1 MSTQPEKAVHYTYKD
16 YMTWSY
22 EERWE
27 LIQGYPYA
35 MSPAPSTVHQ
45 TVSLE
50 LSTQIALYLRDKA
63 CRVFTAPFD
72 VRLPDDKDE
81 PDDKVDNVVQPDIC
95 VICDEHKIDDRGCRG
110 APDWIIEIVSPSSAA
125 QDQIRKL
132 ALYERHG
139 VKAYWIAHPI
149 DRVVTIFHLE
159 ENASYG
165 KPKFIETKGQLPVDK
180 FHGLTIDWEIVFT
193 KLPASE

>member
-1 MSTQPEKAVHYTYKD
+1 MSTKSDKAVNYTYKD
-16 YMTWSY
+16 YVTWSD

-27 LIQGYPYA
+27 LIQGQSYA
-35 MSPAPSTVHQ
+35 MSPAPSTAHQ

-81 PDDKVDNVVQPDIC
+81 PDDEINNIVQPDIS
-95 VICDEHKIDDRGCRG
+95 VICDANKIDDKGCRG
-110 APDWIIEIVSPSSAA
+110 APDWIIEIVSPSSAT

-139 VKAYWIAHPI
+139 VKSYWIVHPI
-149 DRVVTIFHLE
+149 DRLLTIFHLE
-159 ENASYG
+159 ETASYG
-165 KPKFIETKGQLPVDK
+165 KPRFIETKGQTPVDQ
-180 FHGLTIDWEIVFT
+180 FPGLSID
-193 KLPASE
+193 